1 MKYSIYAKE
10 VTDVT
15 TSWSDILTAALTVI
29 NDIRWRKQLATNP
42 AEFYRAKS
50 AYITMALPL
59 LCRPPELLQHLQNG
73 LSEPRYASTGWTVTD
88 GDTSGEV
95 VTIHTGLTGY
105 ELMSAVQI
113 LPDGMGSTP
122 YPEAKYDAQ
131 SGDVTFPPQDKS
143 GTVYSLD
150 FYTDGEFQELTLTQK
165 RLLALAVAVVWDE
178 HFERDWLNKTPKIHD
193 ASFETVNEA
202 NFIDKSS
209 KSRSDNRAIFE
220 DELRKYEQ
228 NCAYA
233 ATMPKSRPR
242 VTLI

>member
-1 MKYSIYAKE
+1 M
-10 VTDVT
+10 T
-15 TSWSDILTAALTVI
+15 TSWSEVLTAALTVI

-73 LSEPRYASTGWTVTD
+73 LVEPSYASADWTVSD
-88 GDTSGEV
+88 SDTNGEA

-105 ELMSAVQI
+105 ELMSVVRI
-113 LPDGMGSTP
+113 LPDGMGEMP
-122 YPEAKYDAQ
+122 YSEAKYDAE
-131 SGDVTFPPQDKS
+131 SGDVTFPPQYKS
-143 GTVYSLD
+143 GTAYSID
-150 FYTDGEFQELTLTQK
+150 FYTDGELQDLTLTQK

-178 HFERDWLNKTPKIHD
+178 HFDRDWLNKTPKIHD

-209 KSRSDNRAIFE
+209 KSRSENRAIFE

-228 NCAYA
+228 NCAYT
-233 ATMPKSRPR
+233 ATVPKTRPR